1 MFKTVVEPNE
11 IRRPFARFDDERNR
25 SYDVY
30 KNHGESDNYLTND
43 LLQSKLN
50 QLNDELSKLITEGEQ
65 RFQIHKESAPEYQVA
80 RSNQILKLIEQMQL
94 KVQGYLDSDEW
105 SKSNLAEEIRDI
117 NVDSNLNLTNTL
129 RTSLSD
135 LVKFAI
141 ENDTESGI
149 NFELLLEQSPNSV
162 DFTAEIADLE
172 QSVSSIPSIE
182 HNNVKESIER
192 IKVSMPSLKRD
203 HKAIESLNKKANMLV
218 KELEDC
224 NKMLSFQS
232 SKVDG
237 AYAEVDFLYKLAQR
251 AIYESDPLLMVL
263 QRLKGVKLMHDESPN
278 IQTNM
283 DKIKLDAESVR
294 SLNGENKAIVRELKA
309 EMAKEFDQIF
319 KDLDECA
326 KQIASKS

>member
-1 MFKTVVEPNE
+1 M
-11 IRRPFARFDDERNR
+11 
-25 SYDVY
+25 
-30 KNHGESDNYLTND
+30 
-43 LLQSKLN
+43 
-50 QLNDELSKLITEGEQ
+50 TEGEQ

-283 DKIKLDAESVR
+283 DKIKQDAESVR
-294 SLNGENKAIVRELKA
+294 SSNGENKAIVRELKA